1 MCRLARNPGAPPV
14 TKITEK
20 MAEHETGDGF
30 TLVTNSH
37 YSAFAMAEKMA
48 LAGYSV
54 QLSGIKGGDWTVVV
68 TECERA
74 KELSHALTSKASA

>member
-1 MCRLARNPGAPPV
+1 M

-20 MAEHETGDGF
+20 MTEHETGDGF

-48 LAGYSV
+48 FAGYSI

-74 KELSHALTSKASA
+74 KELSHALSATHVHA